1 MGSFNLKSIWK
12 QNGGTGGSTNLEQ
25 RVQAIENGYFKK
37 EGGTLQIVRNT
48 TDFYN
53 NVVLKQ
59 NGYVDHVD
67 TQAPTSMINKQYLE
81 QQLTATNNQIQTLET
96 NAVKITGD
104 QSIAGVKTFTNTGEA
119 IKINSGT
126 DNSAYVAG
134 YKSNNR
140 RIWYFGKG
148 SSSNDEFVIGS
159 TSNIKLEAANIIH
172 CNSKKL
178 TNVADPAANTD
189 AATKQYVDNRIKF
202 RIVDATINAS
212 STYNVEP
219 TAGYQIINVM
229 VGRKRPSDNFYF
241 FEYPT
246 TLNKQ
251 VFYSSDNKIKIYN
264 QGNVNG
270 FSNNEFKI
278 FITEMKV

>member
-1 MGSFNLKSIWK
+1 MAVKWK
-12 QNGGTGGSTNLEQ
+12 WNNNTGGGNVPAGLEN
-25 RVQAIENGYFKK
+25 RVQA
-37 EGGTLQIVRNT
+37 
-48 TDFYN
+48 
-53 NVVLKQ
+53 
-59 NGYVDHVD
+59 
-67 TQAPTSMINKQYLE
+67 
-81 QQLTATNNQIQTLET
+81 LET

-104 QSIAGVKTFTNTGEA
+104 QSIAGVKTFTSTNEV
-119 IKINSGT
+119 IKLNSGT
-126 DNSAYVAG
+126 NNSAYMAG
-134 YKSNNR
+134 YKSGNN

-148 SSSNDEFVIGS
+148 SSTDDNLVIGS
-159 TSNIKLEAANIIH
+159 TADIKLEARNVIH

-189 AATKQYVDNRIKF
+189 AATKQYVDNRIKY
-202 RIVDATINAS
+202 RVVDATINAS
-212 STYNVEP
+212 TTYTVEP
-219 TAGYQIINVM
+219 TSGYQIINVM

-251 VFYSSDNKIKIYN
+251 VFWSSDSKIKIYN
-264 QGNVNG
+264 QGNVSG

>member
-1 MGSFNLKSIWK
+1 MAVKWK
-12 QNGGTGGSTNLEQ
+12 WNNNTGGGNVPADLEN
-25 RVQAIENGYFKK
+25 RV
-37 EGGTLQIVRNT
+37 
-48 TDFYN
+48 
-53 NVVLKQ
+53 
-59 NGYVDHVD
+59 
-67 TQAPTSMINKQYLE
+67 
-81 QQLTATNNQIQTLET
+81 QTLET

-104 QSIAGVKTFTNTGEA
+104 QSIAGVKTFTSTSEV
-119 IKINSGT
+119 IKLNSGT
-126 DNSAYVAG
+126 DTSAYVAG
-134 YKSNNR
+134 YKSQNR

-148 SSSNDEFVIGS
+148 SSTSDEFVIGS

-172 CNSKKL
+172 CNNKKL

-189 AATKQYVDNRIKF
+189 AATKQYVDNRIKY
-202 RIVDATINAS
+202 RVVDATINAS
-212 STYNVEP
+212 TTYTVEP
-219 TAGYQIINVM
+219 TSGYQIINVM

-251 VFYSSDNKIKIYN
+251 VFWSSDSKIKIYN

>member
-1 MGSFNLKSIWK
+1 MAVKWK
-12 QNGGTGGSTNLEQ
+12 WNNNTGGGNVPAGLEN
-25 RVQAIENGYFKK
+25 RV
-37 EGGTLQIVRNT
+37 
-48 TDFYN
+48 
-53 NVVLKQ
+53 
-59 NGYVDHVD
+59 
-67 TQAPTSMINKQYLE
+67 
-81 QQLTATNNQIQTLET
+81 QTLET

-104 QSIAGVKTFTNTGEA
+104 QSIAGVKTFTNTGEV

-212 STYNVEP
+212 STYTVEP
-219 TAGYQIINVM
+219 TSGYQIINVM